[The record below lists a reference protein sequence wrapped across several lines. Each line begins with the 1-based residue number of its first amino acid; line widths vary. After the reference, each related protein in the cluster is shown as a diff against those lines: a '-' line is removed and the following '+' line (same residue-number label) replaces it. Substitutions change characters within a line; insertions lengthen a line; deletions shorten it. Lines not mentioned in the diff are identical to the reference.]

1 MSMNVGLN
9 FGQLFKSG
17 TDSITDK
24 GAGIQSKMDELAGKE
39 NLGPEE
45 LLPLQFEMGQYT
57 ALMEAT
63 SSVTK
68 SMTEMLKSLAQR
80 TG

>member
-1 MSMNVGLN
+1 MSVGLN
-9 FGQLFKSG
+9 FGQMFNSG
-17 TDSITDK
+17 LDSISGK
-24 GAGIQSKMDELAGKE
+24 GAGLQAKMDELGSMGE
-39 NLGPEE
+39 LGPEE

-68 SMTEMLKSLAQR
+68 SITEMLKSLAQR

>member
-1 MSMNVGLN
+1 MDIGLN
-9 FGQLFKSG
+9 FGQLFKTG
-17 TDSITDK
+17 TDSISGK
-24 GAGIQSKMDELAGKE
+24 GADIQTKMNELSSKE

-68 SMTEMLKSLAQR
+68 SITEMLKSLAQR

>member
-1 MSMNVGLN
+1 MSVGLN
-9 FGQLFKSG
+9 FGQMFQSG
-17 TDSITDK
+17 IDSISNK
-24 GAGIQSKMDELAGKE
+24 GAGLQEKMNELSSKEE
-39 NLGPEE
+39 LGPEE

-68 SMTEMLKSLAQR
+68 SITEMLKSLAQR

>member
-1 MSMNVGLN
+1 MAVGLN
-9 FGQLFKSG
+9 FGQMFQSG
-17 TDSITDK
+17 TDSISTK
-24 GAGIQSKMDELAGKE
+24 GADLQAKMNEIAGKE
-39 NLGPEE
+39 ELGPEE

-68 SMTEMLKSLAQR
+68 SITEMLKSLAQR

>member
-1 MSMNVGLN
+1 MSVGLN
-9 FGQLFKSG
+9 FGQLFQSS
-17 TDSITDK
+17 TNSITNK
-24 GAGIQSKMDELAGKE
+24 GADLQTRMNDLVGKE

-68 SMTEMLKSLAQR
+68 SITEMLKSLSQR

>member
-1 MSMNVGLN
+1 MFQTGVNSISNKGTGLQAKMNEL
-9 FGQLFKSG
+9 S
-17 TDSITDK
+17 
-24 GAGIQSKMDELAGKE
+24 SKEE
-39 NLGPEE
+39 LGPEE

-68 SMTEMLKSLAQR
+68 SVTEMLKSLAQR

>member
-1 MSMNVGLN
+1 MTVGLN
-9 FGQLFKSG
+9 FGQMFQSG
-17 TDSITDK
+17 TDAISSK
-24 GAGIQSKMDELAGKE
+24 GANLQTKMNELAGKE
-39 NLGPEE
+39 ELGPEE

-68 SMTEMLKSLAQR
+68 SITEMLKSLAQR

>member
-1 MSMNVGLN
+1 MSVGGLN
-9 FGQLFKSG
+9 FGQLFQSG
-17 TDSITDK
+17 TDSIADK
-24 GAGIQSKMDELAGKE
+24 GSGIQAKMDELASKE
-39 NLGPEE
+39 NVGPEE
-45 LLPLQFEMGQYT
+45 LLPIQFEMGQYT

-68 SMTEMLKSLAQR
+68 SITEMLKSLAQR

>member
-1 MSMNVGLN
+1 MAVGLN
-9 FGQLFKSG
+9 FGQLFQAN
-17 TDSITDK
+17 TDAISSK
-24 GAGIQSKMDELAGKE
+24 GNEVQAKMNELTTKE
-39 NLGPEE
+39 NVGAED

-63 SSVTK
+63 STVAK
-68 SMTEMLKSLAQR
+68 SITDMLKSLAQR

>member
-1 MSMNVGLN
+1 MSVGLN

-17 TDSITDK
+17 ADSISDK
-24 GAGIQSKMDELAGKE
+24 GAGIQAKMDELASKE
-39 NLGPEE
+39 NVGPEE
-45 LLPLQFEMGQYT
+45 LLPIQFEMGQYT
-57 ALMEAT
+57 ALMEAA

-68 SMTEMLKSLAQR
+68 SITEMLKSLAQR

>member
-1 MSMNVGLN
+1 MAVGLN
-9 FGQLFKSG
+9 FGQMFQSG
-17 TDSITDK
+17 TDSISNRGMD
-24 GAGIQSKMDELAGKE
+24 IQTKMNELSSKE

-68 SMTEMLKSLAQR
+68 SITEMLKSLAQR

>member
-1 MSMNVGLN
+1 MSVGLN
-9 FGQLFKSG
+9 FGQMFDTGIS
-17 TDSITDK
+17 SISNK
-24 GAGIQSKMDELAGKE
+24 GANLQTKMSELSNKE
-39 NLGPEE
+39 ELGPEE

-63 SSVTK
+63 SSVAK
-68 SMTEMLKSLAQR
+68 SLTDMLKSLAQR

>member
-1 MSMNVGLN
+1 MAVGLN
-9 FGQLFKSG
+9 FGQMFQAG
-17 TDSITDK
+17 TDSIANK
-24 GAGIQSKMDELAGKE
+24 GASLQTKMNQLAGKE
-39 NLGPEE
+39 ELGPEE

-68 SMTEMLKSLAQR
+68 SITEMLKSLAQR

>member
-1 MSMNVGLN
+1 MSVGLN
-9 FGQLFKSG
+9 FGQMFQSG
-17 TDSITDK
+17 TDSISSK
-24 GAGIQSKMDELAGKE
+24 GTNLQTKLSELGKKGE
-39 NLGPEE
+39 LGPEE

-68 SMTEMLKSLAQR
+68 SITEMLKSLAQR

>member
-1 MSMNVGLN
+1 MAVGLN
-9 FGQLFKSG
+9 FGQMFQSG
-17 TDSITDK
+17 TDSITNK
-24 GAGIQSKMDELAGKE
+24 GANLQSKMNDLAGKE

-68 SMTEMLKSLAQR
+68 SITEMLKSLAQR